1 MRHYAISQM
10 TSKNCKRSVKIEK
23 IIFGVSEVFTGY
35 LETFYFCVFQAKVN
49 GFTSDKMKDS
59 QTLINAEQIEMDA
72 MEATIGL
79 PSKAKK
85 RLKSKRHVYTLP
97 SNSHNIKE

>member
-1 MRHYAISQM
+1 M
-10 TSKNCKRSVKIEK
+10 KIEK
-23 IIFGVSEVFTGY
+23 KNLLSIPSFYY
-35 LETFYFCVFQAKVN
+35 LQLDLEAFYFYVFQAKVN

-72 MEATIGL
+72 MEVTIDL

-97 SNSHNIKE
+97 SNNHNIKE